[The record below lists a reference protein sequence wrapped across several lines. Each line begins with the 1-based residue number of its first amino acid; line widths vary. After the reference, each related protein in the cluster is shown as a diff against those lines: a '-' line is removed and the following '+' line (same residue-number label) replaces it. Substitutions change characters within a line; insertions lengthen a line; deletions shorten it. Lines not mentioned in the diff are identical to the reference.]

1 MGRQGCWR
9 PQGEGIGK
17 VSEIKNQVAG
27 SACSGRRAPA
37 PRTSSAW
44 IAACVLFV
52 CMPIEAGR
60 TSSNSLGFS
69 PPFASSSPR
78 SSTGFVLNV
87 RNPWSAIKAPREDA
101 AGAGGKQIGSTT
113 YIVGRR
119 LRAGG
124 RIGSMPLNSMERNTV
139 VEEAAANPPPPPSS
153 AQKQFGS
160 SLAERRKKS
169 APIARGI
176 GLRLVLLVRFLLG
189 SPRHSLFSGHP
200 FSTRR
205 NDSLGVAHV
214 YIFPNS
220 VNPPRVLATCEKKTN
235 LAILLAPSPFLCILQ
250 SDDPPRPLAFIFSG
264 QALQWKGHSSPHD
277 LPKVQDCA
285 HFCRRSF
292 ARR

>member
-1 MGRQGCWR
+1 ML
-9 PQGEGIGK
+9 EN
-17 VSEIKNQVAG
+17 KNQVAF

-37 PRTSSAW
+37 PGTSSVW
-44 IAACVLFV
+44 IAACLLFL
-52 CMPIEAGR
+52 CIPIEAGR
-60 TSSNSLGFS
+60 TSSDSLGFS

-78 SSTGFVLNV
+78 STTGFVLNV

-101 AGAGGKQIGSTT
+101 AGAGGKQFGSTT
-113 YIVGRR
+113 HILGRR

-139 VEEAAANPPPPPSS
+139 VEEAAANPPPPLSS

-160 SLAERRKKS
+160 SLTERRKKS
-169 APIARGI
+169 APMARGI

-214 YIFPNS
+214 YIFPHS
-220 VNPPRVLATCEKKTN
+220 VNPPRALATSEK
-235 LAILLAPSPFLCILQ
+235 IQI
-250 SDDPPRPLAFIFSG
+250 
-264 QALQWKGHSSPHD
+264 
-277 LPKVQDCA
+277 
-285 HFCRRSF
+285 
-292 ARR
+292 